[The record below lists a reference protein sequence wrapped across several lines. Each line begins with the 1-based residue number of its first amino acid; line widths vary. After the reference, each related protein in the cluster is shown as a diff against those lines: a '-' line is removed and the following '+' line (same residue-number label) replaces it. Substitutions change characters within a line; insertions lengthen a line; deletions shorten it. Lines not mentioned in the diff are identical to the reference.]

1 MNFVFERYR
10 FRDEDHGENMVKC
23 TDVNYSTIKRFST
36 SPFSS
41 MLIRH
46 ARTFENFD
54 NYDLSQVKHSLKP
67 DDFDQYIIA
76 TSVNHH
82 PYDWCG
88 PDQFNIGHRN
98 DRPNVENLFWHLNEK
113 YLHDLRIGKAFLLL
127 DQCHEGYQTDWLWDW
142 FHNSCHEYSVNPR
155 QIIFLTGNMRVE
167 EDYEEWCKEKNPYF
181 RIKPIPYPTFEAMI
195 CLAAR
200 NKGLKTLPSFYDH
213 VTYKKMWPE
222 RIKAYNLLQKRPRA
236 HRMWMFKEIVNNG
249 LLEHG
254 INSMNPLDYNNT
266 YFEGKLMDPKDY
278 ATCSRYL
285 PMLPPNVPYNPLEV
299 EEFGHED
306 SGKYQLF
313 FNEKVCLDSYMS
325 VISEASFG
333 DSERTCFISEKTFKP
348 IACYHPF
355 IVFGN
360 KHSLAVLRE
369 MGYKTFHPFIDES
382 YDSKSSWQRLSAI
395 TEAIWKVKS
404 IPVDQRLDWY
414 MGMEEIL
421 EHNYNKLKCAKLSAP
436 QAVLIL
442 DQYLKDMKNVP

>member
-1 MNFVFERYR
+1 
-10 FRDEDHGENMVKC
+10 
-23 TDVNYSTIKRFST
+23 
-36 SPFSS
+36 
-41 MLIRH
+41 
-46 ARTFENFD
+46 
-54 NYDLSQVKHSLKP
+54 
-67 DDFDQYIIA
+67 
-76 TSVNHH
+76 
-82 PYDWCG
+82 
-88 PDQFNIGHRN
+88 
-98 DRPNVENLFWHLNEK
+98 
-113 YLHDLRIGKAFLLL
+113 
-127 DQCHEGYQTDWLWDW
+127 
-142 FHNSCHEYSVNPR
+142 
-155 QIIFLTGNMRVE
+155 MRVE

-414 MGMEEIL
+414 LGMEEIL